1 MTPKAKWILANKHK
15 VNGLQKGELV
25 QENAATDC
33 DNEQSKLGEG
43 GLEVVNTENLGGND
57 TADANRGDPHDDTD
71 HPHDN
76 LIHNREE
83 LNHTRCFL
91 SQTSQNSSKSQTEE
105 DDSQSVG
112 SIPIQNIL

>member
-15 VNGLQKGELV
+15 VNGLQEGELV
-25 QENAATDC
+25 QEYAATDC
-33 DNEQSKLGEG
+33 DNEQSKLGES

-71 HPHDN
+71 HSHDD

-83 LNHTRCFL
+83 LNHTSRFL
-91 SQTSQNSSKSQTEE
+91 SQTSQNSSKCQTEE